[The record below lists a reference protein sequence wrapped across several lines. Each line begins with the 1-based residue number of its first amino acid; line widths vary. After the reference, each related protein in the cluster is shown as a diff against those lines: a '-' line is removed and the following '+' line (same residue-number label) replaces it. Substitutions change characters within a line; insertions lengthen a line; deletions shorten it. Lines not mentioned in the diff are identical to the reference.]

1 MTKNEKNELSK
12 FNKNELLILAK
23 AYNITGRWDMS
34 KDELIISIKAAKEKI
49 KEKRNMSIK
58 DSYIEKVSLGC
69 LVAFKTSNG
78 KVKSAKITKRSI
90 KERMLLLETEYKSVY
105 KVSFDDVLW
114 VKTGNRWPKGIYE
127 LLKGRVK
134 LNEEEK

>member
-1 MTKNEKNELSK
+1 MSKNELNQ

-34 KDELIISIKAAKEKI
+34 KDELIASIKAAKEKI
-49 KEKRNMSIK
+49 KEKRDMSIK
-58 DSYIEKVSLGC
+58 DGYIEKVNLGC

-78 KVKSAKITKRSI
+78 KVKSAKIVKRSI
-90 KERMLLLETEYKSVY
+90 KERMLLLETEYKSAY

>member
-1 MTKNEKNELSK
+1 MAKNELNQ
-12 FNKNELLILAK
+12 FNKNELLRIAK

-34 KDELIISIKAAKEKI
+34 KDELIASIKAAKEKI
-49 KEKRNMSIK
+49 KEKRDMTIK
-58 DSYIEKVSLGC
+58 DGYIEKVNLGC
-69 LVAFKTSNG
+69 LVAFKISNG
-78 KVKSAKITKRSI
+78 KVKSAKIMKRSI

>member
-1 MTKNEKNELSK
+1 MSKNELNQ

-34 KDELIISIKAAKEKI
+34 KDELINSIKAAKEKI
-49 KEKRNMSIK
+49 KEKRDMTIK
-58 DSYIEKVSLGC
+58 DGYIEKVNLGC

-78 KVKSAKITKRSI
+78 KVKSAKIVKRSI

>member
-1 MTKNEKNELSK
+1 MISLTNIRKLNQ

-34 KDELIISIKAAKEKI
+34 KDELINSIKAAKEKI
-49 KEKRNMSIK
+49 KEKRDMTIK
-58 DSYIEKVSLGC
+58 DGYIEKVNLGC

-78 KVKSAKITKRSI
+78 KVKSAKIVK
-90 KERMLLLETEYKSVY
+90 MLLLETEYKSVY

>member
-1 MTKNEKNELSK
+1 MAKNELNQ
-12 FNKNELLILAK
+12 FNKNELLRIAK

-34 KDELIISIKAAKEKI
+34 KDELIASIKAAKEKI
-49 KEKRNMSIK
+49 KEKRDMRIK
-58 DSYIEKVSLGC
+58 DSYIEKVNLGC

-78 KVKSAKITKRSI
+78 KVKSAKIVKRSI

>member
-1 MTKNEKNELSK
+1 MKKTLRKIIDNYIYI
-12 FNKNELLILAK
+12 FFGI
-23 AYNITGRWDMS
+23 YIITLFM
-34 KDELIISIKAAKEKI
+34 
-49 KEKRNMSIK
+49 NNTTFF
-58 DSYIEKVSLGC
+58 
-69 LVAFKTSNG
+69 LVNDI
-78 KVKSAKITKRSI
+78 VKRSI